1 MALFNELKMHPAIY
15 TVEASFCGN
24 DVGQWARYHFS
35 SEMLQQLGID
45 FCRSLLIYNT
55 IPSPP
60 TILEGFIKNIDGIYN
75 HYRTINE
82 HLQPIEKDPDVE
94 LFSIYKAKMEQME
107 QQGIAISTAG
117 IKKALLKVLRQHS
130 DVVSDGETTSSAGSD
145 NAPSEDNLQPE
156 EIAEIIPIEA
166 DPNLAKKVKK
176 SKGEN

>member
-1 MALFNELKMHPAIY
+1 
-15 TVEASFCGN
+15 
-24 DVGQWARYHFS
+24 
-35 SEMLQQLGID
+35 
-45 FCRSLLIYNT
+45 
-55 IPSPP
+55 
-60 TILEGFIKNIDGIYN
+60 
-75 HYRTINE
+75 
-82 HLQPIEKDPDVE
+82 
-94 LFSIYKAKMEQME
+94 MEQME
-107 QQGIAISTAG
+107 QQGIAVSTAG